1 MRIVYFEL
9 YKKERKKKV
18 EKEIDSIDKELGMT
32 REEFNEIKGI
42 ALEMKANGKVEVL
55 ETTPIVVIGPSE
67 GVTITHPYM

>member
-18 EKEIDSIDKELGMT
+18 EKEMDSIDKELGMT

-42 ALEMKANGKVEVL
+42 ALEIMASGKTEVL
-55 ETTPIVVIGPSE
+55 Q
-67 GVTITHPYM
+67 